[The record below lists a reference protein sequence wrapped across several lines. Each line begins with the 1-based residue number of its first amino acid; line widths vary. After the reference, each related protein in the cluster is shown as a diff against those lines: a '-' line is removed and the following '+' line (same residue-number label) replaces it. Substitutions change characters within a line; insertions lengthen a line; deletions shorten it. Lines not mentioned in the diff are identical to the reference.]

1 MQRLSQRTPVTTL
14 AILLVLWVG
23 SGPVRAHVD
32 YVTDN
37 SSDQID
43 PLTFVIE
50 VLSNSTNLALVVG
63 SGAIVVTVLV
73 LYFIFSPRVQD
84 VVVLREVLASYDD
97 LIPWMLRLSVGLP
110 LVGAGFIGYLF
121 SPSVPFEQGGNQII
135 RLLLIGLGFL
145 TLFGLATRIVST
157 IGLLAYLGTL
167 FTQPNALL
175 AVEYIP
181 CFLALMVLGGGRP
194 SADHMLQQVASTE
207 GTLYGRIDPVHRL
220 KQYLDESTAP
230 YRQYVPLIL
239 RVGMGVSFI
248 YLGLVQKLA
257 NPAQT
262 LQVVSKYD
270 LTQVVPVDPGLWVLG
285 AGFAEVAV
293 GSALVVGFL
302 TRANAAVAFVLFT
315 LTLFG
320 LPDDP
325 VLAHVSL
332 FGMASAVFVMGAG
345 PLSFDDWYSSLA
357 VFDSESVV
365 PGD

>member
-1 MQRLSQRTPVTTL
+1 MTRPNQRTFVTTL
-14 AILLVLWVG
+14 GMLLFLWVG

-32 YVTDN
+32 YVTDD
-37 SSDQID
+37 SGDRID
-43 PLTFVIE
+43 PITFVME
-50 VLSNSTNLALVVG
+50 VLSDPVNLALVVG
-63 SGAIVVTVLV
+63 SGVLV
-73 LYFIFSPRVQD
+73 AALLASYFVLSPRFQD

-97 LIPWMLRLSVGLP
+97 LIPWMLRLSIGLP

-121 SPSVPFEQGGNQII
+121 SPSVPFDQAGNPII
-135 RLLLIGLGFL
+135 RLILIGIGFL

-157 IGLLAYLGTL
+157 VGLLAYLATL
-167 FTQPNALL
+167 IAFPNALL
-175 AVEYIP
+175 AVEYVP
-181 CFLALMVLGGGRP
+181 CFLALMIMGGGRP
-194 SADHMLQQVASTE
+194 SADHILQKVASTE

-220 KQYLDESTAP
+220 KQYLDDSTAP
-230 YRQYVPLIL
+230 YRRYVPTIL
-239 RVGMGVSFI
+239 RVGMGVSFV
-248 YLGLVQKLA
+248 YLGLVQKLG

-262 LQVVSKYD
+262 LRVVAKYD
-270 LTQVVPVDPGLWVLG
+270 LTRVVPVDPGLWVLG
-285 AGFAEVAV
+285 AGLAEVAV
-293 GSALVVGFL
+293 GMALVVGFL

-345 PLSFDDWYSSLA
+345 PLSFDGWRSRPT
-357 VFDSESVV
+357 VFETESVV